1 MKEKFMNFVGK
12 VRNMDKKTLLRV
24 AGVGVGTVIAVVIAN
39 HLVNEARTVESN
51 ETYYDVIDGEF
62 VEVSTIE

>member
-1 MKEKFMNFVGK
+1 MNFVGK